1 MDRRFSRTG
10 VEHIAAALGLRVD
23 IRYRSPAFYLVS
35 N

>member
-1 MDRRFSRTG
+1 VDRRFSSTG

-23 IRYRSPAFYLVS
+23 IRSRSLAFYLVS